1 MINWHQETTQH
12 AHPKLTQFCILD
24 KITLKVNKQRRSKF
38 NGTFTDLHQI
48 NYIEKNCLELFMFLT
63 ILLNDQD
70 LHKYLSTSWLNL
82 KVINNFL
89 QVEMRKK
96 DITIVNTR
104 LFVDVKSQRISDEVL
119 MVFTFKEHME
129 KSLICITV
137 HYKNKHWYLIN
148 IFRKSNVV
156 F

>member
-1 MINWHQETTQH
+1 
-12 AHPKLTQFCILD
+12 
-24 KITLKVNKQRRSKF
+24 
-38 NGTFTDLHQI
+38 
-48 NYIEKNCLELFMFLT
+48 MFLT
-63 ILLNDQD
+63 LLLNDQD
-70 LHKYLSTSWLNL
+70 LHKYLSTSWLKP

-129 KSLICITV
+129 KSLIRITV
-137 HYKNKHWYLIN
+137 HYNNKHWYLIN
-148 IFRKSNVV
+148 IF
-156 F
+156 